1 MCVCVLLLNML
12 VLQQSEQCEDWEQ
25 KYQVRDVWVCVC
37 VCVCVL
43 LLNMLVLQQSEQCED
58 WEQKYQV
65 RDVWVCVCVCVCLVN
80 EHACFTAI

>member
-1 MCVCVLLLNML
+1 MG
-12 VLQQSEQCEDWEQ
+12 
-25 KYQVRDVWVCVC
+25 VC

-65 RDVWVCVCVCVCLVN
+65 RDVELGALRQQIAEY
-80 EHACFTAI
+80 EHIHKTQSE